1 MLDISRGHP
10 MLNLG
15 IQSPPLL
22 NRIARRLF
30 HTEDLTDI
38 VTVNARAS
46 VPLSMRRTGDI
57 LALPWISDVERE
69 VRFAVLNNDCCDC
82 CGKHLNRI
90 TRSQSAPCL
99 CESCN
104 NELENDYRHKRKLPD
119 LPLAVSPEIH
129 NLLPSSDIPSVV
141 FSFNWREQRL
151 RRSQQMLVKKT
162 TRVKLLKRKL
172 IKYLNKLEDILD
184 EWRLHHKYKS

>member
-15 IQSPPLL
+15 IQRPLL
-22 NRIARRLF
+22 NRIARQLF
-30 HTEDLTDI
+30 QFEDLTDI

-104 NELENDYRHKRKLPD
+104 SELENDYRHRRNLAA
-119 LPLAVSPEIH
+119 LPLAMLPEVH

-151 RRSQQMLVKKT
+151 RRSQMEVIKT
-162 TRVKLLKRKL
+162 TRIKIIKRKLLKY
-172 IKYLNKLEDILD
+172 INKLESILD
-184 EWRLHHKYKS
+184 EWRLYYKYKL

>member
-10 MLNLG
+10 MLNIG
-15 IQSPPLL
+15 VQSPPLL

-30 HTEDLTDI
+30 HTEDLTDV

-46 VPLSMRRTGDI
+46 VPLGIRNTGDI
-57 LALPWISDVERE
+57 LELPWISDLERE
-69 VRFAVLNNDCCDC
+69 VRFVVLNNDCCDC

-104 NELENDYRHKRKLPD
+104 NELENNYKHKKTITD
-119 LPLAVSPEIH
+119 LPLAVLPEVH

-151 RRSQQMLVKKT
+151 RRSQMVVIKT
-162 TRVKLLKRKL
+162 TRIKLIKRKL
-172 IKYLNKLEDILD
+172 IKYLDKLESILD
-184 EWRLHHKYKS
+184 EWRLHYKYKA